1 MNLYWLEQT
10 DSDVPADNQWL
21 SPKETTCL
29 SAMRFA
35 KRRTDWRLGR
45 WTAKQT
51 IAACLTLP
59 AGLDALAAVEIH
71 AAASG
76 APEVFFDGQP
86 ADVAISLSHRAGT
99 ALCTVATVGCT
110 FGCDLEMVEPR
121 SDAFVADYFTAM
133 EQALIERASPQERP
147 LLLALLWSAKESA
160 LKALRVGLRLDTR
173 SVCVTLGDA
182 CLQSAGK
189 MQASDAPSLPANNSD
204 AWHPMSVGYSSSQLF
219 AGWWRVQDNLVRT
232 VVSDGSLRMPRHARN
247 SSLASES
254 DLNLLSRTTPCPA

>member
-1 MNLYWLEQT
+1 MNLYWFEQT
-10 DSDVPADNQWL
+10 ESDVPANNQWL

-51 IAACLTLP
+51 LAACLNVP
-59 AGLDALAAVEIH
+59 PDLDALATVEIH

-76 APEVFFDGQP
+76 APEVFLGGQP
-86 ADVAISLSHRAGT
+86 ADVAISLSHRVGT
-99 ALCTVATVGCT
+99 ALCTMATVGLT

-121 SDAFVADYFTAM
+121 SDAFVADYFTAQ
-133 EQALIERASPQERP
+133 ERALIARASLQERP

-173 SVCVTLGDA
+173 SVCVDPGDTW
-182 CLQSAGK
+182 S
-189 MQASDAPSLPANNSD
+189 QASDAPSLPAGNFD
-204 AWHPMSVGYSSSQLF
+204 VWHPISVAYSSSQLF
-219 AGWWRVQDNLVRT
+219 AGWWRLQDDLVRT
-232 VVSDGSLRMPRHARN
+232 VVSDVSLRTPRHARN
-247 SSLASES
+247 SSCTGES
-254 DLNLLSRTTPCPA
+254 NLHTRTTPLPL